1 MFAKFFIER
10 PVLANVIAIVIML
23 VGGVA
28 ISTLPVAQYPPITP
42 PTVQVTANYPG
53 ASAKTLV
60 ETVALP
66 IEQQVNGVEKMLYM
80 QSTCTSDGRYT
91 LTVTFDVGTDLDFAQ
106 VLVQNRVAAAM
117 SQLPGPVQQ
126 QGVVTKKKSTAI
138 LQIVTLT
145 STNKAHDSLFLS
157 NFATLALH
165 DRLARLP
172 GVGDVIVFGI
182 GQYSMRIWLD
192 PELMRQRSLT
202 PPDVI
207 KAIQKQNAKVTA
219 GQVGMPPT
227 PAGQDFQL
235 TVNVE
240 GALVDATEFEQ
251 IIVKTSTDLGG
262 QITRVRDIGRVELG
276 AQTYSQFFKM
286 NGGQAGGIAIYQ
298 LPEANA
304 LDTANTVSAALK
316 SYSKTFPKGVR
327 YSIPLDTTLFVRES
341 INEVY
346 RTLYEAGVLVL
357 LVIMVFLQDWR
368 ATLVPATTVP
378 VTIVGAFAGMAVLG
392 FSINLLTLFAVVLAI
407 GIVVDDAIVGV
418 EGAAKHI
425 ERGKTPKQSS
435 IDAMRELFGPIIG
448 ITLVLMS
455 VFLPPAFMP
464 GITGQMYRQF
474 ALVIAV
480 TALIS
485 ALNAVTLKPTQCAL
499 WLRAHDPNRKKNF
512 FFRWF
517 NSVYEP
523 TERGYVRLIRLM
535 VKRSGLMVAIALALA
550 GLAGWGLTKI
560 PTGFIPTEDQ
570 GYLLIAVQLPDGAS
584 LERTE
589 HVMDEVTR
597 IAHAT
602 PGVQD
607 TIVLGGLS
615 ALDNSASLANAGIAY
630 LVLKDWGQR
639 EKGQDLRSI
648 YLYLNKEL
656 AQLQEASAL
665 VLVPPP
671 IQGLGLSGGF
681 QMQVELTDGTYNFAR
696 LQQTADALVA
706 AAKTDPA
713 VMSAFTPFRAQVPQI
728 AVKVDRSQ
736 AETLGVGVGDVFD
749 TLQSYLGSTYINLFT
764 RFGHNFMVFA
774 QADAK
779 KRLTA
784 DDLKQYYVR
793 NQSGQMV
800 PLGTVAD
807 IKTTQGP
814 SLISL
819 YNLFPTATI
828 NGSAAPG
835 FSSGQ
840 GLDAMEAAAAKTLG
854 SGMEHEWTAMSYQE
868 KLVGSSTYF
877 IFALALLLVYFV
889 LAGQYES
896 WITPGAVILAV
907 PLALLGT
914 VGALKA
920 VGLSNNIYVQIGLVL
935 LVALSAKNGILIV
948 EMAREGRAAGKS
960 IIDAAVEAAQV
971 RFRPILMTSFVFI
984 LGVMPLLLA
993 SGAGAAARKSLGIA
1007 VASGMLASTCLAVL
1021 SVPSFYVVLQRLAER
1036 KRAIQGTSDDPSP
1049 RDVRFFPPGA

>member
-23 VGGVA
+23 LGGVA
-28 ISTLPVAQYPPITP
+28 VWTLPVAQYPPITP
-42 PTVQVTANYPG
+42 PTVQVTATYPG

-157 NFATLALH
+157 NFATLALR
-165 DRLARLP
+165 DRLARLA
-172 GVGDVIVFGI
+172 GVGDVVVFGI
-182 GQYSMRIWLD
+182 GEYSMRIWLD
-192 PELMRQRSLT
+192 TELMRQRSLT
-202 PPDVI
+202 PAEVLR
-207 KAIQKQNAKVTA
+207 AIQKQNAKVTA

-240 GALVDATEFEQ
+240 SALADAAQFEQ
-251 IIVKTSTDLGG
+251 IIVKSSADMSG

-276 AQTYSQFFKM
+276 ARTYSQFFKM

-304 LDTANTVSAALK
+304 LDTAKVVSTALK
-316 SYSKTFPKGVR
+316 GYARNFPAGVQ

-341 INEVY
+341 VSEVY
-346 RTLYEAGVLVL
+346 RTLYEAGILVL

-368 ATLVPATTVP
+368 ATLIPATTVP

-392 FSINLLTLFAVVLAI
+392 FSVNLLTLFAVVLAI
-407 GIVVDDAIVGV
+407 GIVVDDAIVVV

-425 ERGKTPKQSS
+425 ERGKTPKQAS
-435 IDAMRELFGPIIG
+435 IDAMGELFGPIIG

-480 TALIS
+480 TAVIS
-485 ALNAVTLKPTQCAL
+485 AVNAATLKPTQCAL
-499 WLRAHDPNRKKNF
+499 WLRPHDPHRKKNF

-523 TERGYVRLIRLM
+523 TERGYVRCIRLM
-535 VKRSGLMVAIALALA
+535 VQRSGLMVVVALALA
-550 GLAGWGLTKI
+550 GLAGWGLSQI
-560 PTGFIPTEDQ
+560 PTGFIPLEDQ
-570 GYLLIAVQLPDGAS
+570 GYVLISVQLPDGAS
-584 LERTE
+584 LNRTE
-589 HVMDEVTR
+589 RVMDEVTR
-597 IAHAT
+597 IARAT
-602 PGVQD
+602 PGVRD
-607 TIVLGGLS
+607 IIVLGGLS
-615 ALDNSASLANAGIAY
+615 ALDSSASLANAGIAY
-630 LVLKDWGQR
+630 LVLKDWGER
-639 EKGQDLRSI
+639 GTGKGQDLRSI
-648 YLYLNKEL
+648 YLHLSQEL
-656 AQLQEASAL
+656 SRIQEASAV
-665 VLVPPP
+665 VLIPPP
-671 IQGLGLSGGF
+671 IQGLGVSGGF
-681 QMQVELTDGTYNFAR
+681 QMQVELTDGSYDFSR
-696 LQQTADALVA
+696 LQQASDALVA
-706 AAKTDPA
+706 AAKADPA
-713 VMSAFTPFRAQVPQI
+713 IQNAFTPFRAQVPQI
-728 AVKVDRSQ
+728 AVKVDRTQ
-736 AETLGVGVGDVFD
+736 AETLGVAIGDVFD
-749 TLQSYLGSTYINLFT
+749 TLQSYLGSSYINLFT

-779 KRLTA
+779 QRLTA
-784 DDLKQYYVR
+784 DDLKDYYVR

-800 PLGTVAD
+800 PLGTLAD
-807 IKTTQGP
+807 IKATQGP

-828 NGSAAPG
+828 NGTAAVG
-835 FSSGQ
+835 YSSGQ
-840 GLDAMEAAAAKTLG
+840 GLAAMEAVAAKTLG
-854 SGMEHEWTAMSYQE
+854 GGMEYEWTAMSYQE

-896 WITPGAVILAV
+896 WITPGAVILSV

-920 VGLSNNIYVQIGLVL
+920 VGLANNIYVQIGLVL
-935 LVALSAKNGILIV
+935 LIALSAKNGILIV

-984 LGVMPLLLA
+984 LGVLPLVLA
-993 SGAGAAARKSLGIA
+993 SGAGASARKSLGIA

-1021 SVPSFYVVLQRLAER
+1021 FVPSFYVVLQRISER
-1036 KRAIQGTSDDPSP
+1036 GNAPTPK
-1049 RDVRFFPPGA
+1049 PPEA